1 MGAYALTPYLRGPT
15 YRGLTNTHLLLF
27 SRPTDYDISI
37 CCSFN
42 HSSCIRTR
50 RLTTRVASW
59 SFNTTGLLPFYV
71 TPIQYMITTSNNRVP
86 SRNGSYLFLQLIT
99 GGYSNNT
106 RAHIRNKYHLYSCL
120 YLLQHQ
126 YVSVFVA

>member
-1 MGAYALTPYLRGPT
+1 MIDYQYSNSNGCANYYSYVGCIVKSGPPIGNQTSLLMGAYALTPYLRGPT

-59 SFNTTGLLPFYV
+59 SFNTTVLLPFYV
-71 TPIQYMITTSNNRVP
+71 TPIQYMITTSNNRIP
-86 SRNGSYLFLQLIT
+86 SSNGSYLF
-99 GGYSNNT
+99 YN
-106 RAHIRNKYHLYSCL
+106 
-120 YLLQHQ
+120 
-126 YVSVFVA
+126 